1 MRVSFKEPLLIFGI
15 FIPRRPVPGSRRFAG
30 TLSGLSVVGP
40 RRNLVFRLADGPVRA
55 VTFAVLPSG
64 PEAIG
69 LDAAGGPVL
78 LSGVTINGRPLGQL
92 CLEWQRA
99 LVS

>member
-1 MRVSFKEPLLIFGI
+1 MRVSFKEPLLISGI

-30 TLSGLSVVGP
+30 VLSGFSIVGP
-40 RRNLVFRLADGPVRA
+40 ERRLVFRLADGPVRA
-55 VTFAVLPSG
+55 ATFTVFPTG
-64 PEAIG
+64 GEEVG
-69 LDAAGGPVL
+69 LDSAGAPVL
-78 LSGVTINGRPLGQL
+78 LSGVTVNGRPLGHL